1 MVRAR
6 ECGLPVRCRG
16 GDRVARGGASSETL
30 AESLRCHARTLTL
43 LGTID
48 VARCTGFDRVASFVR
63 VDESFNGDTD
73 NPPVHKGS
81 EQFLMVGTNGNG
93 TMGGD
98 TRDRARIVTV
108 RRGIGIGRH
117 QGWAASDT
125 TLRMS
130 SVATGNLVNGDAA
143 SNPTVNAAVA
153 PEYLARPWH
162 HRRAQALGGDDQLR
176 PTVFLFGYMQG
187 PEFTLNS
194 YTRPNHGDSVHGD
207 FGGSSPSR

>member
-16 GDRVARGGASSETL
+16 GDRVARGGASSEIL

-93 TMGGD
+93 TMGGTW
-98 TRDRARIVTV
+98 TRDRAQIVTV
-108 RRGIGIGRH
+108 RRGIGVGRH

-125 TLRMS
+125 TFRMS
-130 SVATGNLVNGDAA
+130 SVATGNLAHGGVNT
-143 SNPTVNAAVA
+143 TVNAALA
-153 PEYLARPWH
+153 PEYLARVWH
-162 HRRAQALGGDDQLR
+162 QSSSRGSGRRR
-176 PTVFLFGYMQG
+176 PAETHGFSVWIHAG
-187 PEFTLNS
+187 P
-194 YTRPNHGDSVHGD
+194 
-207 FGGSSPSR
+207 

>member
-1 MVRAR
+1 MRAVVRAR

-93 TMGGD
+93 TMGVGGFG
-98 TRDRARIVTV
+98 TG
-108 RRGIGIGRH
+108 RR
-117 QGWAASDT
+117 S
-125 TLRMS
+125 
-130 SVATGNLVNGDAA
+130 
-143 SNPTVNAAVA
+143 
-153 PEYLARPWH
+153 
-162 HRRAQALGGDDQLR
+162 
-176 PTVFLFGYMQG
+176 
-187 PEFTLNS
+187 
-194 YTRPNHGDSVHGD
+194 
-207 FGGSSPSR
+207 